1 MKHIST
7 LITLLLTITL
17 SLVVWAKDKK
27 PTAQIDFTVL
37 RASDAKPVRRASVIL
52 HAVNKDGKQAK
63 DAFEVKTD
71 AQGRVALSDLDYGKY
86 RIQVIAEHLQTY
98 GDDLEI
104 MEPNKQMT
112 IKLKEPQKQYSIY

>member
-1 MKHIST
+1 MKRISS

-71 AQGRVALSDLDYGKY
+71 AQGQVALSDLDYGKY

-104 MEPNKQMT
+104 TEPTKQMT
-112 IKLKEPQKQYSIY
+112 IKLKAPQKQYSIY

>member
-1 MKHIST
+1 MNRISYLIICLLAFT
-7 LITLLLTITL
+7 LFLPA
-17 SLVVWAKDKK
+17 WAKDKK

-37 RASDAKPVRRASVIL
+37 RASDQKPVRRASVIL

-71 AQGRVALSDLDYGKY
+71 AEGKVALSDLDYGKY
-86 RIQVIAEHLQTY
+86 RIQVIAEHLQTF

-104 MEPNKQMT
+104 AEPIKQMT